1 MNEVPKMLW
10 NRWGAGGMEEWF
22 LVIKA
27 HGQSLLFNLNKK
39 DGFLMTT
46 DIFLIDNGS

>member
-1 MNEVPKMLW
+1 MRYQKCFGIDGELD
-10 NRWGAGGMEEWF
+10 EWF

-46 DIFLIDNGS
+46 DIF